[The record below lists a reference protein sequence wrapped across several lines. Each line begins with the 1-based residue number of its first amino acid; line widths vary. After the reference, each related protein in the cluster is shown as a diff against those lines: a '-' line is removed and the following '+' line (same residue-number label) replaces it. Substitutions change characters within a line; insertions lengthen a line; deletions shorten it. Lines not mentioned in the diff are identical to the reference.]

1 MIRNTNY
8 RGQLQIS
15 FPVDNPGLEI
25 YSYHWVNKARNNM
38 IAIILSVITAIILII
53 WPVISLMTKRYEV
66 VKTVWWFSKVD
77 IEGRTVYATL
87 SETAWFNRWSQCIE
101 KNALRN
107 RQGLLTEEDL
117 TRVDEPVPEVNSG
130 NSYLDAAA
138 SLVGAGVHAYRE
150 VNRQVGW
157 GYDC

>member
-1 MIRNTNY
+1 
-8 RGQLQIS
+8 
-15 FPVDNPGLEI
+15 
-25 YSYHWVNKARNNM
+25 M